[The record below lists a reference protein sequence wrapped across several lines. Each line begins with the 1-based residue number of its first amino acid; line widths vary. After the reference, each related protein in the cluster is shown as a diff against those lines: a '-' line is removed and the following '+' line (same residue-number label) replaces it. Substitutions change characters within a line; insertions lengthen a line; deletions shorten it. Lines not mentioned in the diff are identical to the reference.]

1 MFTNVPAFMEIEK
14 LRNTLNDIKEK
25 TFGEKGKGNFVRHL
39 TDEEL
44 GNLDKP

>member
-1 MFTNVPAFMEIEK
+1 MEIEK
-14 LRNTLNDIKEK
+14 LRNTLNDMKEK
-25 TFGEKGKGNFVRHL
+25 TFGTKGNFVRHI